1 MDNRRTKRSTERT
14 EALQYLMESLADR
27 SEVHA
32 VALVD
37 EDGRIVAGM
46 GMPTELAGLAKIA
59 RRGIRREPSDEFEE
73 VTRGTDFFGREI
85 PVEGGRVFLA
95 ALGQRVRKMS
105 DAAVA
110 IERITRA
117 A

>member
-1 MDNRRTKRSTERT
+1 
-14 EALQYLMESLADR
+14 MESLADR

-37 EDGRIVAGM
+37 EEGRIVAGM
-46 GMPTELAGLAKIA
+46 GMPNELAGLAKIA
-59 RRGIRREPSDEFEE
+59 RGGIRREPSDQFEE
-73 VTRGTDFFGREI
+73 VTRGTDFFGKEI
-85 PVEGGRVFLA
+85 PLAGGRVFLA
-95 ALGQRVRKMS
+95 ALGRRVRKMS

-110 IERITRA
+110 IDRITHA

>member
-1 MDNRRTKRSTERT
+1 MENRRTKRSTERD

-27 SEVHA
+27 REVHA

-37 EDGRIVAGM
+37 ESGHIVAGM
-46 GMPTELAGLAKIA
+46 GMPSELAGLAKIA
-59 RRGIRREPSDEFEE
+59 RGGIRREPSDQFDE
-73 VTRGTDFFGREI
+73 VTRGTDFFGKEI
-85 PVEGGRVFLA
+85 PLADGRVFLA
-95 ALGQRVRKMS
+95 ALGTRVRKMS

-110 IERITRA
+110 IGRITRA

>member
-1 MDNRRTKRSTERT
+1 MDNRRVKRSIERE

-37 EDGRIVAGM
+37 EGGRIVAGM
-46 GMPTELAGLAKIA
+46 GMPSELAGLAKIA
-59 RRGIRREPSDEFEE
+59 KEGVRREPSDHFEE
-73 VTRGTDFFGREI
+73 ATRGTDFFGREI
-85 PVEGGRVFLA
+85 ALADGPVFLA
-95 ALGQRVRKMS
+95 ALGRRVRKMS
-105 DAAVA
+105 AAAVA
-110 IERITRA
+110 VERIVNA

>member
-1 MDNRRTKRSTERT
+1 MDNRRVKRSIERE

-37 EDGRIVAGM
+37 DDGRIVAGT
-46 GMPTELAGLAKIA
+46 GMPAELAGLAKIA
-59 RRGIRREPSDEFEE
+59 KDGIRREPSSLFEGA
-73 VTRGTDFFGREI
+73 TRGTDFFGREI
-85 PVEGGRVFLA
+85 TLTDGPMYLA
-95 ALGQRVRKMS
+95 ALGRRVRKMS

-110 IERITRA
+110 IERIVKA

>member
-1 MDNRRTKRSTERT
+1 MENRRTKRSDERT

-37 EDGRIVAGM
+37 DDGRIVAGM
-46 GMPTELAGLAKIA
+46 GMPSELAGLAKIA
-59 RRGIRREPSDEFEE
+59 RVGIRREPSDDFEE
-73 VTRGTDFFGREI
+73 ATRGTDFFGRDIELAEG
-85 PVEGGRVFLA
+85 PVYLA
-95 ALGQRVRKMS
+95 ALGRRVRKMS
-105 DAAVA
+105 AAASAV
-110 IERITRA
+110 ERIVKA

>member
-1 MDNRRTKRSTERT
+1 MDNRRVKRSSERE
-14 EALQYLMESLADR
+14 EALQYLMETLADR
-27 SEVHA
+27 SDVHA

-37 EDGRIVAGM
+37 GEGRILAGM

-59 RRGIRREPSDEFEE
+59 RSGVRREPSDQFEE
-73 VTRGTDFFGREI
+73 ATRGTDFFGREI
-85 PVEGGRVFLA
+85 PLA
-95 ALGQRVRKMS
+95 DGPVYLACLGKRVRKMS

-110 IERITRA
+110 VERITKA